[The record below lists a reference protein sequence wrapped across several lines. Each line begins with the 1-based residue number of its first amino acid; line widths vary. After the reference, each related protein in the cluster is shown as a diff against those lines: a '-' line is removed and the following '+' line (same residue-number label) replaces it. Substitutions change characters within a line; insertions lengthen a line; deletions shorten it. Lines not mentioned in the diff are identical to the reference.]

1 MIVQVIHWFKRIK
14 AAVTGVA
21 EMLPWFSSSQKE
33 PQSISWW
40 NVTLSSSCSM
50 SSSLCA
56 SAPAA
61 LPLLLHLS
69 HLLGFVKQNRS
80 WDKLWVLSD
89 LIIWHDCWSCFMHC
103 LLRFVRLEKQEKSL
117 RQLKN
122 WQVNQ
127 SVPSLHV
134 HLLHA
139 LNGIFFLFLIFL
151 TWLCQTNAQL
161 CLCTQKFG
169 LVWVVCFCF
178 FVFPSG

>member
-21 EMLPWFSSSQKE
+21 EMMPWFSSTQKE

-50 SSSLCA
+50 SSSL
-56 SAPAA
+56 
-61 LPLLLHLS
+61 PLLLHLS
-69 HLLGFVKQNRS
+69 HLLGFVKQNHS

-169 LVWVVCFCF
+169 LVWVVWFCF
-178 FVFPSG
+178 SVFPSG